1 MEHLL
6 LALLLL
12 TAAIAARYL
21 LTRPSTTSLVEEPQ
35 EYFDIYQS
43 TLINLLKKTSGCP
56 LGFQRRSQRFASQ
69 SQAMATPIVEV
80 PKDYAPWDGQARDAL
95 DEALILSAR
104 P

>member
-12 TAAIAARYL
+12 VAVIAARYL
-21 LTRPSTTSLVEEPQ
+21 LRRPATNYADEPQ
-35 EYFDIYQS
+35 EYVDIYQS

-56 LGFQRRSQRFASQ
+56 LGFQRRSQRFADQ
-69 SQAMATPIVEV
+69 TQPIGHVAAEA

-95 DEALILSAR
+95 DEALILSTR